1 MKITDKYSLNILWSE
16 EDQSYVC
23 SSSLLPGLMAFGNTK
38 EEALIEGELALEAML
53 QSLKDEGSEIPQPDI
68 LEVYSGQFTLRLP
81 RSFHRR
87 LTEEAH
93 KEGVSL
99 NQLILFRLSES
110 QGKQEI
116 VNTVIEKVAQTIT
129 YNDIRVYNSEE
140 NTDFTALNKSSWMG
154 RN

>member
-1 MKITDKYSLNILWSE
+1 MKITEKYSLNICWSE

-23 SSSLLPGLMAFGNTK
+23 TSSLLPGLMAFGNTK
-38 EEALIEGELALEAML
+38 EEALAEGEIALEGML
-53 QSLKDEGSEIPQPDI
+53 QSLKDEGSEVPQPDI
-68 LEVYSGQFTLRLP
+68 LEIYSGHFTLRLP

-116 VNTVIEKVAQTIT
+116 INTVVEKYEHHTT
-129 YNDIRVYNSEE
+129 YNVYKSEN
-140 NTDFTALNKSSWMG
+140 NTDFTVSSRVNLM
-154 RN
+154 RKE